1 MASWARLGG
10 VVCTIEGLGR
20 LGYVLGHPGVVLN
33 ASRARLKAIWKGF
46 ESAWGAAEPPG
57 VCWGRLGGLGDV
69 AGTIFEAQS
78 NQIESFHLGCHMRS
92 DFCVILHPKID
103 LRTL

>member
-1 MASWARLGG
+1 MRPEHVLRRFGKVLTRLG
-10 VVCTIEGLGR
+10 
-20 LGYVLGHPGVVLN
+20 
-33 ASRARLKAIWKGF
+33 
-46 ESAWGAAEPPG
+46 EPPG
-57 VCWGRLGGLGDV
+57 VCWGRLGGLEDV

-78 NQIESFHLGCHMRS
+78 NQIESFHLGCHLRS